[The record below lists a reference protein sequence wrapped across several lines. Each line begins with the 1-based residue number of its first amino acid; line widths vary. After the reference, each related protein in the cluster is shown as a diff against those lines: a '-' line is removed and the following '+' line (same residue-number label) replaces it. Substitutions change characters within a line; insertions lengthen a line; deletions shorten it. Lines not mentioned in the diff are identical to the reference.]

1 MTARLLDKSRGR
13 ELLHSKI
20 TFHEM
25 SVSILFTGGACSHTL
40 LGRNLETYL
49 YHITAVISLVT
60 LDWSM

>member
-1 MTARLLDKSRGR
+1 MITSLLDKSRGR

-25 SVSILFTGGACSHTL
+25 SVSISFTGFAYNHTL
-40 LGRNLETYL
+40 LGRKLEICL
-49 YHITAVISLVT
+49 YHITAVIPLVT